1 MNGMSL
7 IVKTATKLVR
17 TFVLVFGLYLA
28 FYGHLTPGGGF
39 AGGVVCAGLYVLL
52 VLAFGREA
60 TGARFRESWLGK
72 LDSLAILAFLAIG
85 FLGIRYGGV
94 FLANFVQRAAP
105 GRPYDLASAGTIVPA
120 NLAIWLK
127 VAASLALAFAALVAV
142 GRRAADTDAEED

>member
-17 TFVLVFGLYLA
+17 TFILVFGLYLA

-39 AGGVVCAGLYVLL
+39 AGGVVCAGLFILL

-60 TGARFRESWLGK
+60 SGARLRETWLGK
-72 LDSLAILAFLAIG
+72 LDSVAILAFLMIG
-85 FLGIRYGGV
+85 LLGVRYGGS
-94 FLANFVQRAAP
+94 FLANFIQRAAP
-105 GRPYDLASAGTIVPA
+105 GRLYDLASAGTIPLA

-127 VAASLALAFAALVAV
+127 VAASLALAFVALVAM
-142 GRRAADTDAEED
+142 GRRDGADPEEE